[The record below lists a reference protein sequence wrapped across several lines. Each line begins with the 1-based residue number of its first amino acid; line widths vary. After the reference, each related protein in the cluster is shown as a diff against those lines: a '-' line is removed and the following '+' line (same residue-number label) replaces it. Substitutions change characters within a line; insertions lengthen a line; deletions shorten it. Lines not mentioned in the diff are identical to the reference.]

1 MLGLLRKAWRDL
13 VGRRVRSALTLLGV
27 IVGVAGLVA
36 IVSTARG
43 FARAQAVAFD
53 QSSQADITMWVW
65 DAPAGLARMLSAR
78 PDVAA
83 AELRLDHYLSGRLGD
98 HPTNLHLVGLD
109 NFKTQQVNRI
119 ILVAGEWPGP
129 AEALIEPDGAARAGV
144 GIGNTVS
151 YRDRNGRERPLTISG
166 LARAPTR
173 LSAQITG
180 LPTLYVHATVIRG
193 ILDISGS
200 NQLNIRSAPHADPQI
215 VAREVTMLLDRRG
228 IQHGA
233 PRLRAP
239 ESYPGKREL
248 DALFALLYLFAA
260 LGLLLSGFLVA
271 NTLSALV
278 AESTREIGIMKAM
291 GATSWQVLF
300 TYLVAALMYGVAGTA
315 VGLVAGTALGYVL
328 LRVLG
333 EVANLVPG
341 LMIEPVALA
350 LGTTVGIGLSLVGG
364 LIPAW
369 QAARISVQRTLTSYG
384 ISQRYGRSAIDRL
397 ARRLTAILHGAP
409 LAAMAIRNL
418 ARRKARA
425 LVTIAVVALAVAALL
440 AASATDM
447 SVARTIGDIFGI
459 YTADAWAIF
468 RRGSNQALAQN
479 LRGVPG
485 VTHVE
490 GWLLRDCWAGRE
502 RARCW
507 GLPADTRLYRPV
519 LRAGQWLDPQAAD
532 EVVISEDL
540 ARARHLRL
548 GDVVTLQIGRE
559 RRLVRVRG
567 VVHDN
572 SIFLGSTVTAKVFVP
587 LPTMGPLVND
597 RSRADL
603 YALSLA
609 PQSLSGMKQVLSG
622 LERRFAPLEPN
633 SEPALA
639 EFEAAQAQ
647 TRILTAALRGMVLLV
662 GLIGAIGLV
671 NTLTLNVLERRREIG
686 VLRAL
691 GSDNFQII
699 QTFLTEGLTVGVLGW
714 LLGVGLGWLLGR
726 LFIGAMST
734 VLFGLPYVFP
744 AVFLPGSLAFA
755 LVLSL
760 IASIGPAFAAASVP
774 AAEALRYE

>member
-13 VGRRVRSALTLLGV
+13 VGRRVRSTLTVLGV
-27 IVGVAGLVA
+27 MAGVAGLVA

-43 FARAQAVAFD
+43 FVRAQAVAFD

-65 DAPAGLARMLSAR
+65 DAPAGLARMLAGR
-78 PDVAA
+78 PDISTTD
-83 AELRLDHYLSGRLGD
+83 LRMDHYLTGRLGGR
-98 HPTNLHLVGLD
+98 PTNFHFVGLD
-109 NFKTQQVNRI
+109 NFKTQPVNRI
-119 ILVAGEWPGP
+119 VLVAGQWPRSD
-129 AEALIEPDGAARAGV
+129 EALIEPDGAAQAGMR
-144 GIGNTVS
+144 IGDTVS
-151 YRDRNGRERPLTISG
+151 YRDQNGRERPLTISG
-166 LARAPTR
+166 LARAPTT

-180 LPTLYVHATVIRG
+180 LPTLYVHASLIRA
-193 ILDISGS
+193 ILNISGS
-200 NQLNIRSAPHADPQI
+200 NQLNIRTAPNADPQT

-228 IQHGA
+228 IQHAA

-239 ESYPGKREL
+239 DTYPGKREL

-278 AESTREIGIMKAM
+278 AESTREIGIMKAV
-291 GATSWQVLF
+291 GATSWQILF
-300 TYLVAALMYGVAGTA
+300 TYLVAALLYGGAGTA
-315 VGLVAGTALGYVL
+315 VGLVAGTALGFVL

-333 EVANLVPG
+333 GVANLEPG
-341 LMIEPVALA
+341 LMIEPAALA
-350 LGTTVGIGLSLVGG
+350 LGTVVGLGLSLLGG

-369 QAARISVQRTLTSYG
+369 QAAGIAVQRTLTTYG
-384 ISQRYGRSAIDRL
+384 ISQSYGLQAIDRL
-397 ARRLTAILHGAP
+397 ARGLTAILRNVP

-425 LVTIAVVALAVAALL
+425 GVTIAVVALAVAALL
-440 AASATDM
+440 AASATDA
-447 SVARTIGDIFGI
+447 SVARTIDDVFEI

-468 RRGSNQALAQN
+468 SRGSDQGLAES
-479 LRGVPG
+479 LRAVPG
-485 VTHVE
+485 VTAAE
-490 GWLLRDCWAGRE
+490 GWLLRDCWAGRD

-507 GLPADTRLYRPV
+507 GLPADTRLYHPV
-519 LRAGQWLDPQAAD
+519 LRAGRWLDSRVPN

-540 ARARHLRL
+540 AHARHLRP
-548 GDVVTLQIGRE
+548 GDDVLLQVGRE
-559 RRLVRVRG
+559 QRLVRVRG

-587 LPTMGPLVND
+587 LPTMAPLVND
-597 RSRADL
+597 RRRADL

-609 PQSLSGMKQVLSG
+609 PRDLAGMKQVLG
-622 LERRFAPLEPN
+622 TLERRFAPLKPN

-662 GLIGAIGLV
+662 GLIGAIGLL
-671 NTLTLNVLERRREIG
+671 NTLALNVLERRREIG

-691 GSDNFQII
+691 GSDSLQII
-699 QTFLTEGLTVGVLGW
+699 ETFLAEGLTVGFLGW
-714 LLGVGLGWLLGR
+714 LLGVILGWLLGR
-726 LFIGAMST
+726 LFIAAMST

-744 AVFLPGSLAFA
+744 AIFLPGSLAFA